1 MNIDLTQ
8 LNQTQLTPIV
18 LLILSELLPYVTDR
32 KVHSVLHVFELI
44 LQRYSNSPV
53 LRTPSIDP
61 PHDVDPSPSTQTVVS
76 SDPSNP
82 TLFSIHENARITR
95 QKSQKSEQ
103 GEKSRSP

>member
-1 MNIDLTQ
+1 MNIDLIQ
-8 LNQTQLTPIV
+8 LAPIV
-18 LLILSELLPYVTDR
+18 LLILSELLPYVNDR
-32 KVHSVLHVFELI
+32 KVHSVLHVVELI
-44 LQRYSNSPV
+44 LQRSNPHV

-103 GEKSRSP
+103 TEKSRSP

>member
-1 MNIDLTQ
+1 MNIDLI
-8 LNQTQLTPIV
+8 QLTPIV

-32 KVHSVLHVFELI
+32 KVHSVLHVVELI

-82 TLFSIHENARITR
+82 ASFSIHENPRITR

-103 GEKSRSP
+103 GEKSSSP

>member
-1 MNIDLTQ
+1 MNIDL
-8 LNQTQLTPIV
+8 TQLTPIV

-32 KVHSVLHVFELI
+32 KVHSVLHVVELI
-44 LQRYSNSPV
+44 LKRSNPKV
-53 LRTPSIDP
+53 LRTPSVDLP
-61 PHDVDPSPSTQTVVS
+61 ADVCPSPSTQTVVS

-103 GEKSRSP
+103 TEKSRSP

>member
-1 MNIDLTQ
+1 MNIDL
-8 LNQTQLTPIV
+8 TQLTPIV

-32 KVHSVLHVFELI
+32 KVHSVLHVIELI
-44 LQRYSNSPV
+44 LQRSNPKV

-82 TLFSIHENARITR
+82 TSFSIHENARITR

-103 GEKSRSP
+103 GEKSSSP

>member
-1 MNIDLTQ
+1 MNIDLI
-8 LNQTQLTPIV
+8 QLTPIV

-53 LRTPSIDP
+53 LRTPSTDL

-82 TLFSIHENARITR
+82 TSFSIHENPRITR

-103 GEKSRSP
+103 GKKSRSP

>member
-1 MNIDLTQ
+1 MNIDLI
-8 LNQTQLTPIV
+8 QLTPIV

-32 KVHSVLHVFELI
+32 KVHSVLHVVELI
-44 LQRYSNSPV
+44 LKRSNPKV
-53 LRTPSIDP
+53 LRTPSVDLP
-61 PHDVDPSPSTQTVVS
+61 ADVDPSPSTQTVVS

-103 GEKSRSP
+103 TEKSRSP